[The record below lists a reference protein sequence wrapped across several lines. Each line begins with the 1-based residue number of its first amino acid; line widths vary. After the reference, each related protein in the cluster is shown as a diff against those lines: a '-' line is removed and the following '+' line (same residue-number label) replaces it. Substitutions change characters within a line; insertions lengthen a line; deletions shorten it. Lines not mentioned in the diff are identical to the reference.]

1 MKDSSKLLNKYVEK
15 HESIV
20 SKDKEANMLFESI
33 KNGQRTYS
41 RIIRTEDTANSLKW
55 IDVVEEYIPSI
66 QKIIDNP
73 KRFIKSV
80 NYLVKAE
87 LAKRTGPETVVHLA
101 SHSQYVKKFDEYGNV
116 IPSKVLTSEAEDD
129 LAIYEN
135 RFVMTLIKKLYIF
148 VERRYKFLKD
158 FSELK
163 NSNILYVDNKFKFG
177 DMEVVQTSCITI
189 KTPSSNKADFD
200 VEKVLKRV
208 DFIKKYTTSFM
219 NSQFMKE
226 LRSSKPVTPPI
237 MQTNMLRKNPEYRNC
252 YKLWLFLG
260 EDERESLDFLVTE
273 DIKNLDEEEVNKLDM
288 LSYLYTLDAL
298 QSTSL
303 KTLRF
308 TSKKYACKVLK
319 SIDDK
324 LFLNEKFKDFELVR
338 TDEKYYDDLIE
349 AKKAKIVK
357 DVSSK
362 VQKKVNKKEIE
373 DIKKLEK
380 QKKAALALAKRK
392 EKEAKQLEIKL
403 EKERQEELRK
413 EALRQEE
420 ERRRQEKERIEQL
433 ARLRK
438 EIVET
443 ANKDKEDILD
453 EESKQD

>member
-1 MKDSSKLLNKYVEK
+1 
-15 HESIV
+15 
-20 SKDKEANMLFESI
+20 
-33 KNGQRTYS
+33 
-41 RIIRTEDTANSLKW
+41 
-55 IDVVEEYIPSI
+55 
-66 QKIIDNP
+66 
-73 KRFIKSV
+73 
-80 NYLVKAE
+80 
-87 LAKRTGPETVVHLA
+87 
-101 SHSQYVKKFDEYGNV
+101 
-116 IPSKVLTSEAEDD
+116 
-129 LAIYEN
+129 
-135 RFVMTLIKKLYIF
+135 MTLIKKLYIF

-158 FSELK
+158 FSEVK

-177 DMEVVQTSCITI
+177 DMEVTQTSCITI
-189 KTPSSNKADFD
+189 KTPSSSKADFD

-208 DFIKKYTTSFM
+208 DLIKRYTTSFM

-319 SIDDK
+319 SVDDK

-438 EIVET
+438 EIVDM

>member
-1 MKDSSKLLNKYVEK
+1 M
-15 HESIV
+15 
-20 SKDKEANMLFESI
+20 
-33 KNGQRTYS
+33 
-41 RIIRTEDTANSLKW
+41 
-55 IDVVEEYIPSI
+55 
-66 QKIIDNP
+66 
-73 KRFIKSV
+73 
-80 NYLVKAE
+80 
-87 LAKRTGPETVVHLA
+87 
-101 SHSQYVKKFDEYGNV
+101 
-116 IPSKVLTSEAEDD
+116 
-129 LAIYEN
+129 
-135 RFVMTLIKKLYIF
+135 
-148 VERRYKFLKD
+148 
-158 FSELK
+158 
-163 NSNILYVDNKFKFG
+163 
-177 DMEVVQTSCITI
+177 
-189 KTPSSNKADFD
+189 
-200 VEKVLKRV
+200 
-208 DFIKKYTTSFM
+208 
-219 NSQFMKE
+219 
-226 LRSSKPVTPPI
+226 
-237 MQTNMLRKNPEYRNC
+237 
-252 YKLWLFLG
+252 FLG

>member
-1 MKDSSKLLNKYVEK
+1 
-15 HESIV
+15 
-20 SKDKEANMLFESI
+20 
-33 KNGQRTYS
+33 
-41 RIIRTEDTANSLKW
+41 
-55 IDVVEEYIPSI
+55 
-66 QKIIDNP
+66 
-73 KRFIKSV
+73 
-80 NYLVKAE
+80 
-87 LAKRTGPETVVHLA
+87 
-101 SHSQYVKKFDEYGNV
+101 
-116 IPSKVLTSEAEDD
+116 
-129 LAIYEN
+129 
-135 RFVMTLIKKLYIF
+135 
-148 VERRYKFLKD
+148 
-158 FSELK
+158 
-163 NSNILYVDNKFKFG
+163 
-177 DMEVVQTSCITI
+177 
-189 KTPSSNKADFD
+189 
-200 VEKVLKRV
+200 
-208 DFIKKYTTSFM
+208 M

-319 SIDDK
+319 SVDDK

-438 EIVET
+438 EIVDM

>member
-1 MKDSSKLLNKYVEK
+1 
-15 HESIV
+15 
-20 SKDKEANMLFESI
+20 
-33 KNGQRTYS
+33 
-41 RIIRTEDTANSLKW
+41 
-55 IDVVEEYIPSI
+55 
-66 QKIIDNP
+66 
-73 KRFIKSV
+73 
-80 NYLVKAE
+80 
-87 LAKRTGPETVVHLA
+87 
-101 SHSQYVKKFDEYGNV
+101 
-116 IPSKVLTSEAEDD
+116 
-129 LAIYEN
+129 
-135 RFVMTLIKKLYIF
+135 
-148 VERRYKFLKD
+148 
-158 FSELK
+158 
-163 NSNILYVDNKFKFG
+163 
-177 DMEVVQTSCITI
+177 
-189 KTPSSNKADFD
+189 
-200 VEKVLKRV
+200 
-208 DFIKKYTTSFM
+208 M

-438 EIVET
+438 EIVDM

>member
-1 MKDSSKLLNKYVEK
+1 
-15 HESIV
+15 
-20 SKDKEANMLFESI
+20 
-33 KNGQRTYS
+33 
-41 RIIRTEDTANSLKW
+41 
-55 IDVVEEYIPSI
+55 
-66 QKIIDNP
+66 
-73 KRFIKSV
+73 
-80 NYLVKAE
+80 
-87 LAKRTGPETVVHLA
+87 
-101 SHSQYVKKFDEYGNV
+101 
-116 IPSKVLTSEAEDD
+116 
-129 LAIYEN
+129 
-135 RFVMTLIKKLYIF
+135 
-148 VERRYKFLKD
+148 
-158 FSELK
+158 
-163 NSNILYVDNKFKFG
+163 
-177 DMEVVQTSCITI
+177 
-189 KTPSSNKADFD
+189 
-200 VEKVLKRV
+200 
-208 DFIKKYTTSFM
+208 M

>member
-1 MKDSSKLLNKYVEK
+1 
-15 HESIV
+15 
-20 SKDKEANMLFESI
+20 
-33 KNGQRTYS
+33 
-41 RIIRTEDTANSLKW
+41 
-55 IDVVEEYIPSI
+55 
-66 QKIIDNP
+66 
-73 KRFIKSV
+73 
-80 NYLVKAE
+80 
-87 LAKRTGPETVVHLA
+87 
-101 SHSQYVKKFDEYGNV
+101 
-116 IPSKVLTSEAEDD
+116 
-129 LAIYEN
+129 
-135 RFVMTLIKKLYIF
+135 
-148 VERRYKFLKD
+148 
-158 FSELK
+158 
-163 NSNILYVDNKFKFG
+163 
-177 DMEVVQTSCITI
+177 
-189 KTPSSNKADFD
+189 
-200 VEKVLKRV
+200 
-208 DFIKKYTTSFM
+208 M

-438 EIVET
+438 EIVDM

-453 EESKQD
+453 EERKQD

>member
-1 MKDSSKLLNKYVEK
+1 
-15 HESIV
+15 
-20 SKDKEANMLFESI
+20 
-33 KNGQRTYS
+33 
-41 RIIRTEDTANSLKW
+41 
-55 IDVVEEYIPSI
+55 
-66 QKIIDNP
+66 
-73 KRFIKSV
+73 
-80 NYLVKAE
+80 
-87 LAKRTGPETVVHLA
+87 
-101 SHSQYVKKFDEYGNV
+101 
-116 IPSKVLTSEAEDD
+116 
-129 LAIYEN
+129 
-135 RFVMTLIKKLYIF
+135 
-148 VERRYKFLKD
+148 
-158 FSELK
+158 
-163 NSNILYVDNKFKFG
+163 
-177 DMEVVQTSCITI
+177 
-189 KTPSSNKADFD
+189 
-200 VEKVLKRV
+200 
-208 DFIKKYTTSFM
+208 M

-226 LRSSKPVTPPI
+226 LKSSKPVTPPI

-438 EIVET
+438 EIVDM

>member
-1 MKDSSKLLNKYVEK
+1 
-15 HESIV
+15 
-20 SKDKEANMLFESI
+20 
-33 KNGQRTYS
+33 
-41 RIIRTEDTANSLKW
+41 
-55 IDVVEEYIPSI
+55 
-66 QKIIDNP
+66 
-73 KRFIKSV
+73 
-80 NYLVKAE
+80 
-87 LAKRTGPETVVHLA
+87 
-101 SHSQYVKKFDEYGNV
+101 
-116 IPSKVLTSEAEDD
+116 
-129 LAIYEN
+129 
-135 RFVMTLIKKLYIF
+135 MTLIKKLYIF

-189 KTPSSNKADFD
+189 NTPSSSKADFD

-226 LRSSKPVTPPI
+226 LKSSKPVTPPI

-403 EKERQEELRK
+403 EKERQEELKK

-438 EIVET
+438 EIVDM